1 MKNKTIWQGP
11 QDFMKPTG
19 QHVNLLFNLR
29 PECPHHLQLWVFSL
43 LSQQATSLWGHGQFP
58 HVTVQVRTAQH
69 SSFTK
74 LRPWLGSYEGCSFI
88 CSSLIPRSLSSAR
101 EPCEDQTKE
110 HTQRHDDVGYV
121 GDDQGSV
128 NHRLQST
135 CSLFINENTLIDV
148 HHWENHGSDVSRFTT
163 KTKDEIIS

>member
-29 PECPHHLQLWVFSL
+29 PECPHHLQFWVFSL

-88 CSSLIPRSLSSAR
+88 CSSLWLRRKRTVKLGVHVRNLS
-101 EPCEDQTKE
+101 PCEKLREGRGEGEETDKKVVIPLT
-110 HTQRHDDVGYV
+110 
-121 GDDQGSV
+121 SFFFWPA
-128 NHRLQST
+128 S
-135 CSLFINENTLIDV
+135 CSSLNIQPYP
-148 HHWENHGSDVSRFTT
+148 S
-163 KTKDEIIS
+163 